1 MIRSNQ
7 SPSGGHKPDLIMR
20 QGIKDNRGEPG
31 NRLRPPNLLAR
42 IVNVEEGEV
51 RALLLSFAYFF
62 CLLCSYYIL
71 RPVREEMGIA
81 GGVRNLQWVFAGTFL
96 AMIAAVPIFG
106 AAVARFPRKK
116 LLPLVYYFFITH
128 IVIFYLLFLTN
139 SHIAYVA
146 PAFFIWVSVF
156 SLFVVSV
163 FWSFMADLF
172 TNEQAR
178 RLFGFIAAGGSAGAV
193 VGSSVT
199 AFLVLRIGLANLL
212 LISALLLGGAVVC
225 IHRLIRWADR
235 IGRADSAPVAV
246 EGASAQSGPES
257 PGEAAI
263 GGGILA
269 GVKLVFR
276 SPYLLGICLYILFF
290 TTLSTF
296 LYFEQAHIV
305 RNAFDDPVK
314 RTALFAAMNL
324 GVNLLT
330 LATQLFLTGRLV
342 AGLGVPV
349 TLALLPGLV
358 MIGFGGLGLFPILG
372 MLVAFQVVRRA
383 GNFAI
388 ARPAREILFT
398 VVGREEKYKSKNFID
413 TVVYRGGDAVSGW
426 VFAGLSGMGLGL
438 SAISLI
444 AVPIAALWL
453 FTGLALGKRQE
464 ILRTAPE
471 QTVHPSDLG

>member
-1 MIRSNQ
+1 
-7 SPSGGHKPDLIMR
+7 MR
-20 QGIKDNRGEPG
+20 PGVKEHRGNPG
-31 NRLRPPNLLAR
+31 NRLRPRNLLAR

-96 AMIAAVPIFG
+96 AMLAAAPIFG
-106 AAVARFPRKK
+106 AAVARFPRKR
-116 LLPLVYYFFITH
+116 LLPLVYYFFIAH
-128 IVIFYLLFLTN
+128 IVIFYLLFLANADT
-139 SHIAYVA
+139 AYMA

-156 SLFVVSV
+156 NLFVVSV

-172 TNEQAR
+172 TNDQAR

-199 AFLVLRIGLANLL
+199 AFLVLRIGLTHLL
-212 LISALLLGGAVVC
+212 LLSALLLGGAVVC
-225 IHRLIRWADR
+225 IHRLSRWADR
-235 IGRADSAPVAV
+235 TGRADSAPPGA
-246 EGASAQSGPES
+246 EGASAEPGPGS
-257 PGEAAI
+257 PDEPAI

-269 GVKLVFR
+269 GVQLVFR
-276 SPYLLGICLYILFF
+276 SPYLLGICLYILLF

-296 LYFEQAHIV
+296 LYFAQAHIV
-305 RNAFDDPVK
+305 RNAFDDPAK

-330 LATQLFLTGRLV
+330 IATQLFLTGRLV

-358 MIGFGGLGLFPILG
+358 MIGFGGLALFPVLG

-426 VFAGLSGMGLGL
+426 VFAGLSGIGLGL
-438 SAISLI
+438 SAISFI
-444 AVPIAALWL
+444 AVPVAALWL
-453 FTGLALGKRQE
+453 CTGWFLGKRQE
-464 ILRTAPE
+464 ILRAVPE
-471 QTVHPSDLG
+471 RAVHPSALN